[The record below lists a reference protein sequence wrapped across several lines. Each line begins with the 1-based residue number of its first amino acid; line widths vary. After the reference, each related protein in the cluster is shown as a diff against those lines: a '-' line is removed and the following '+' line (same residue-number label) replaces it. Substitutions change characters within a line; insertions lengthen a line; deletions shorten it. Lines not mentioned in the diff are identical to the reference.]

1 MVSDSARYTDLLVST
16 MHQGKI
22 KSHTN
27 STHTLKINL
36 MFRVEFNGMNIKT
49 EGRVPDATL
58 VQLTAL
64 VCLFV
69 KRGQQQSQLN
79 QS

>member
-1 MVSDSARYTDLLVST
+1 
-16 MHQGKI
+16 
-22 KSHTN
+22 
-27 STHTLKINL
+27 

-49 EGRVPDATL
+49 EGRVPGATL

-64 VCLFV
+64 VRLFV

-79 QS
+79 KS